1 MRTILQHDETD
12 CAAACLAMILSH
24 GLSVKSLAFSK
35 KNIAKVPYPAILHTV
50 INGMEH
56 YIVLSQRHGKT
67 LHIHDPAK
75 GFLKIKASQMEEYW
89 SGNFFIFTPTLKF
102 KKSNEQ
108 SDFLNF
114 LSLLSPFKKNVAQI
128 FGSGIVLS
136 AFGIAVS
143 FYFRFLIDEVL
154 YSQIPATL
162 NLCSVCYL
170 LVIVFQTL
178 IDFCRNELILL
189 IGSKIDV
196 MLMGEFFYHLL
207 RLPMDFFSSRKT
219 GEILSRLND
228 SAIIKNAVSSSAL
241 SVALDSVMII
251 LGGAFLIKLGTTL
264 IIAVIVPVLISSLV
278 VYFLKTAFH
287 RRIKEQAVFMA
298 ERNAIAYESI
308 NGIATI
314 KALSTEQKAFDKCEE
329 LIVDCDYK
337 HLHLGR
343 LGNAQN
349 ALQKLVSACGRLA
362 IYWYGSYLIFDGK
375 ITLGQL
381 ISFSILSN
389 FFLSPLTRL
398 LTMQSYWQEVF
409 VSAERL
415 ADVLDMEE
423 ECQNEDEK
431 EPVESLDGDIK
442 FENVSFSYG
451 TRGRA
456 LDNVS
461 FTVPYGKKVAFVGMS
476 GSGKTTLIKLLMHF
490 FVPADGKITIG
501 GRKISDYKTGEYR
514 KRIGYVPQEC
524 LLFSGTIKENILW
537 GADDENDN
545 DLMIEAAKKAQ
556 AYDFI
561 NELPKK
567 FQTIVGEHGASLS
580 GGERQR
586 IALARVLATKHDIL
600 VMDEATAS
608 LDSISERAIM
618 DCLFKNGS
626 GKTTIMVA
634 HRLSTVR
641 NCDLIFVFEKGRL
654 CEQGSHDELMSKNGK
669 YASLWSAQNENK
681 SEKTEED
688 L

>member
-1 MRTILQHDETD
+1 MRTVLQHDETD
-12 CAAACLAMILSH
+12 CAAACLAMILR
-24 GLSVKSLAFSK
+24 K
-35 KNIAKVPYPAILHTV
+35 KVPSVLHTV
-50 INGMEH
+50 INGREH
-56 YIVLSQRHGKT
+56 YIVLSQRRGSVF
-67 LHIHDPAK
+67 HIQDPAK
-75 GFLKIKASQMEEYW
+75 GFLKIKAAQLEEIW
-89 SGNFFIFTPTLKF
+89 TGNFFIFSPTLKF
-102 KKSNEQ
+102 KKSNDQ
-108 SDFLNF
+108 SNFLNF
-114 LSLLSPFKKNVAQI
+114 LSLLSPFKKTVAQI
-128 FGSGIVLS
+128 FGAGIVLS

-170 LVIVFQTL
+170 IVIIFQAV
-178 IDFCRNELILL
+178 IDFCRNELVLL
-189 IGSKIDV
+189 IGTKIDV
-196 MLMGEFFYHLL
+196 MLTGEFFYHLL

-219 GEILSRLND
+219 GEILSRLTD
-228 SAIIKNAVSSSAL
+228 SSIIKNAVSSSAL
-241 SVALDSVMII
+241 SVAIDSVMIV

-264 IIAVIVPVLISSLV
+264 IIAIIVPVLISSLV

-287 RRIKEQAVFMA
+287 RRIKEQAVLMA
-298 ERNAIAYESI
+298 ERNAFAYESI

-314 KALSTEQKAFDKCEE
+314 KALSTEKKAFEKCEE

-343 LGNAQN
+343 LGNMQN

-409 VSAERL
+409 VSSERL
-415 ADVLDMEE
+415 ADVLALEE

-431 EPVESLDGDIK
+431 EEVESLDGDIK

-461 FTVPYGKKVAFVGMS
+461 FTVPNGKKVAFVGMS
-476 GSGKTTLIKLLMHF
+476 GSGKTTLIKLLMRF
-490 FVPADGKITIG
+490 FTPADGKITIG
-501 GRKISDYKTGEYR
+501 GRNIADYKTGEYR

-545 DLMIEAAKKAQ
+545 GKELMIKAAKEAQ

-561 NELPKK
+561 EELPQK
-567 FQTIVGEHGASLS
+567 FQTLVGEQGASLS

-586 IALARVLATKHDIL
+586 IALARVLATKHDVL

-608 LDSISERAIM
+608 LDGISERAIM
-618 DCLFKNGS
+618 DCLFKNDS
-626 GKTTIMVA
+626 DKTTIMVA

-641 NCDLIFVFEKGRL
+641 NCDLIFVFEKGKL

-669 YASLWSAQNENK
+669 YAFLWRAQNENK
-681 SEKTEED
+681 SNKTEED